1 MFGSDIGIDLGTSSI
16 LIYIKGKGIVLK
28 EPSVVAVERDTNT
41 VIAVGQAAKNMI
53 GKSPPNIN
61 VIRPLR
67 DGVISNYSITE
78 IMLKYFIDKSIG
90 KQASK
95 KPKIAICVPS
105 EVTEVE
111 KKAVKDATKDAG
123 AREVFII
130 EEPVAAAIGAGIDIS
145 RACGSMII
153 DIGAGT
159 TDVAIISLGGSVVK
173 ASIRVAGDYFD
184 SEIIKYVRKKY
195 NVVIGERTAENAKIK
210 IGTVYKDASIIE
222 MDIRGRNVVTGLP
235 TTVKITSYDIYEALN
250 EAIESIFLIIKTVL
264 ERTPPE
270 LSSDIYERGI
280 VMTGGGSLLYGF
292 DKLIKER
299 TGINTVIAEDA
310 ISCVAL
316 GTGKYIEYT
325 TKYFGNDKKGK
336 LSYFSW
342 FKKNK

>member
-28 EPSVVAVERDTNT
+28 EPSVVAVEKDTNT

-90 KQASK
+90 KQTSK

-173 ASIRVAGDYFD
+173 GSIRVAGDYFD

-250 EAIESIFLIIKTVL
+250 EAIESIFVIIKTVL

-336 LSYFSW
+336 LPYFSW

>member
-28 EPSVVAVERDTNT
+28 EPSVVAVEKDTNT

-78 IMLKYFIDKSIG
+78 IMLKYFIEKSIG

-173 ASIRVAGDYFD
+173 GSIRVAGDYFD
-184 SEIIKYVRKKY
+184 NEIIKYVRKKY

-250 EAIESIFLIIKTVL
+250 EAIESIFGIIKTVL

-325 TKYFGNDKKGK
+325 TKYFGNYKKGK

>member
-28 EPSVVAVERDTNT
+28 EPSVVAVEKDTNT

-173 ASIRVAGDYFD
+173 GSIRVAGDYFD

-250 EAIESIFLIIKTVL
+250 EAIESIFVIIKTVL

-325 TKYFGNDKKGK
+325 TKYFGNGKKGK

>member
-28 EPSVVAVERDTNT
+28 EPSVVAVEKDTNT

-78 IMLKYFIDKSIG
+78 IMLKYFIEKSIG

-173 ASIRVAGDYFD
+173 GSIRVAGDYFD
-184 SEIIKYVRKKY
+184 NEIIKYVRKKY

-250 EAIESIFLIIKTVL
+250 EAIESIFGIIKTVL